1 MRVLFLNGQCLLF
14 GVLAV
19 MLAVNILSTSAVP
32 AKDHHKKKLL
42 EKLRNSLNQTELEE
56 AGDVVL
62 EGAAALEN
70 GDVPVEAKTV
80 EGDANEKEATSAAA
94 ADEDDDA
101 EEGSSDKKV
110 SSSSSSSSSEDKKAE
125 EKEKESSTDLQKQDG
140 PASYLRKNL
149 GFDTTHN

>member
-19 MLAVNILSTSAVP
+19 ILTVNILSTSAVP
-32 AKDHHKKKLL
+32 AKDNHKRKLL

-62 EGAAALEN
+62 EGAAELEN
-70 GDVPVEAKTV
+70 GDAAMEAKTV
-80 EGDANEKEATSAAA
+80 EGEGNEKEAISSSSSSAAA
-94 ADEDDDA
+94 DDD
-101 EEGSSDKKV
+101 EEEDGGSDKKV
-110 SSSSSSSSSEDKKAE
+110 SSEDKKAN
-125 EKEKESSTDLQKQDG
+125 EKEKESSSDLQKQDG

-149 GFDTTHN
+149 GFNTTHK